1 MKIIGSVKEDL
12 ASEKR
17 ISITPETTKKLIDLK
32 FNVFLE
38 KDYGSHLGIT
48 EEEYKNQGATL
59 LSSAKEVLE
68 NPDYIVNESYRIK
81 DIVDQQKGYIGGEY
95 RLGIIPTI
103 MPTLLPLFLK
113 NFVKKVN

>member
-1 MKIIGSVKEDL
+1 MKVIGSVKENLD
-12 ASEKR
+12 SEKR

-59 LSSAKEVLE
+59 LS
-68 NPDYIVNESYRIK
+68 P
-81 DIVDQQKGYIGGEY
+81 
-95 RLGIIPTI
+95 P
-103 MPTLLPLFLK
+103 K
-113 NFVKKVN
+113 NNL